1 MIRIVTAS
9 AFIFGI
15 AVAAGGAAAVA
26 QQQPAPTATTIQ
38 SQPARST
45 EDAKITCKYV
55 VAAGPSRE
63 NKPYRMCM
71 SKSDWALK
79 DANDAKDAN
88 RIVCKYQE
96 DPASPKLRGYK
107 ICQPASEWAEQ
118 ERMEREHILRIQMGT
133 CAPGQPC

>member
-1 MIRIVTAS
+1 MIRIFTAGT
-9 AFIFGI
+9 IVLGL
-15 AVAAGGAAAVA
+15 AATGGAAASA
-26 QQQPAPTATTIQ
+26 QQQPSSDVATIQ
-38 SQPARST
+38 SQPARSV
-45 EDAKITCKYV
+45 EDAKIICKYV

-71 SKSDWALK
+71 SKSDWAMK
-79 DANDAKDAN
+79 DARDAKDPN

-96 DPASPKLRGYK
+96 DPSAPKLWGYK

-118 ERMEREHILRIQMGT
+118 ERMEREHIQRIQMGT

>member
-1 MIRIVTAS
+1 MIRIFTAG
-9 AFIFGI
+9 AIVLGL
-15 AVAAGGAAAVA
+15 AAAGGAAAFA
-26 QQQPAPTATTIQ
+26 QQQPSGAATVE

-45 EDAKITCKYV
+45 EDAKIICKYV

-71 SKSDWALK
+71 SKSDWAMK
-79 DANDAKDAN
+79 EAHDAKDAN
-88 RIVCKYQE
+88 RTVCKYQE
-96 DPASPKLRGYK
+96 DPTSPKLRGYK

-118 ERMEREHILRIQMGT
+118 ERMEREHIERIQAGT

>member
-1 MIRIVTAS
+1 VIRLFVAS
-9 AFIFGI
+9 AVVLG
-15 AVAAGGAAAVA
+15 AAGAGATAIA
-26 QQQPAPTATTIQ
+26 QSPPPNP
-38 SQPARST
+38 SDS
-45 EDAKITCKYV
+45 KIVCKYV

-71 SKSDWALK
+71 SKSDWAMK
-79 DANDAKDAN
+79 DARDAKDPN

-96 DPASPKLRGYK
+96 DPSAPKLWGYK

-118 ERMEREHILRIQMGT
+118 ERMEREHIQRIQMGT

>member
-45 EDAKITCKYV
+45 EDAKIICKYV

-79 DANDAKDAN
+79 GQRDSKDAN
-88 RIVCKYQE
+88 RIVCKYEQ
-96 DPASPKLRGYK
+96 DPESKLSGKK

-118 ERMEREHILRIQMGT
+118 ERLAREKIQEIQMRT
-133 CAPGQPC
+133 CSSYQPC